1 VGRAQH
7 RGPQGAEDGGGEVNC
22 RAARTAEPRDL
33 PNGVSAHRTTRRRAT
48 QWFLAAAICFT
59 PVAGSAQTIGS
70 AALAESIEGLGQ
82 TMRVLMIG
90 AHPDDEDTQVISW
103 LSRGLH
109 VETAYLSLT
118 RGDGGQNAIGNELG
132 EALGVIRTEELLA
145 ARRVDGGKQF
155 FTRAYDYGFSK
166 SAEEA
171 FTQWP
176 HDSLLRDVLTVVR
189 RFRPH
194 VIIAVFTGTPRDGHG
209 QHQASG
215 ILAREAYD
223 LAADT
228 ARFPR
233 ATTADQGAWT
243 VSKFY
248 RGAGFRRESGTL
260 TFNVGTYDPVL
271 GRSYAEVAAISR
283 SQHRSQAFGTLQQ
296 KGVRM
301 DALQR
306 EATRVPAPEDP
317 KQEQSIFDGID
328 TSWARLRSGAFGAA
342 SLAALDSIPA
352 ALAATRAAFD
362 AFAPERSVPSLAR
375 LQRLVRNVCAND
387 PLTEACAWT
396 DRNSPPPPAPARGY
410 LAGSKPGSA
419 ANGDVSRTRDVAL
432 GRINQALAL
441 ASGVAI
447 EATAPRELWATD
459 EPVSGTLTIYNRGRL
474 PIQFVDFVSPTI
486 AGAGSMVSHP
496 PVASIA
502 PDSAAVR
509 EFRGRAFGRPTA
521 PWWLAESRVGA
532 TYANLSIRADEG
544 QSFPDASMTVGLTVD
559 GAGFDVTVPVV
570 HRYADQ
576 VRGEQNRPI
585 AGVPAVSVLLDQ
597 EFEYAAARAPL
608 ERQIRVHLQ
617 TAGTGAKA
625 VKVSLTLP
633 AGLLA
638 DSTMKSIEVPQP
650 GVVQTV
656 SFTVRGQL
664 PAGRHVVEVTATD
677 LSGNEYRQG
686 YTTIDYEHI
695 RARRLYRPSQLVLQ
709 AVDLVAGGPRRIGYV
724 QGVGDN
730 SMPALAQLGYQVVP
744 VDPATLGQADLSGF
758 DAIVVGPRAYET
770 IPALVINNARLLEY
784 VRDGGTMVVQYGQY
798 EMQQPGIMPYPITI
812 NRPHDRV
819 TDETAPVTIL
829 DSTSTVLRAPN
840 RITSADFDGWVQ
852 DRSLYMPRT
861 FDPNYVP
868 SLAMSDPGEQP
879 NRGAVLVAPYGKGT
893 YVYTTLAFFRQLP
906 NGVPGAAR
914 LFANLLAAKA
924 PGVAQ

>member
-1 VGRAQH
+1 MGSAEYRGVARA
-7 RGPQGAEDGGGEVNC
+7 ENGGGEVNC
-22 RAARTAEPRDL
+22 QTARTAEQREL
-33 PNGVSAHRTTRRRAT
+33 PNDVPATRAARRAAR
-48 QWFLAAAICFT
+48 WLL
-59 PVAGSAQTIGS
+59 VAGLCVAPSAGAAQSVGS
-70 AALAESIEGLGQ
+70 AALAEAIEGLGQ
-82 TMRVLMIG
+82 SMRVLMIG
-90 AHPDDEDTQVISW
+90 AHPDDEDTQVIAW
-103 LSRGLH
+103 LSRGQH

-189 RFRPH
+189 AFKPH

-215 ILAREAYD
+215 ILAKEAYE
-223 LAADT
+223 LAGDT
-228 ARFPR
+228 LRFPAS
-233 ATTADQGAWT
+233 ATSGHGGWT

-248 RGAGFRRESGTL
+248 RGAGFRSEAGTIR
-260 TFNVGTYDPVL
+260 FNVGEYDPVL

-283 SQHRSQAFGTLQQ
+283 SQHRSQAFGTLPQ

-306 EATRVPAPEDP
+306 EATRVSAPQDP
-317 KQEQSIFDGID
+317 KQERSIFDGID
-328 TSWARLRSGAFGAA
+328 TTWSRFRSQVRRRESQFQ
-342 SLAALDSIPA
+342 LDSLPGAIGA
-352 ALAATRAAFD
+352 VRAAFD
-362 AFAPERSVPSLAR
+362 AFDPQRSVEPLAR
-375 LQRLVRNVCAND
+375 VVHLATSVCMRPFQADTSPDPCAAGSGDFGSSIAALQRR
-387 PLTEACAWT
+387 
-396 DRNSPPPPAPARGY
+396 
-410 LAGSKPGSA
+410 
-419 ANGDVSRTRDVAL
+419 AL
-432 GRINQALAL
+432 DALLL

-447 EATAPRELWATD
+447 EATASRELWSTT
-459 EPVSGTLTIYNRGRL
+459 ENPVVRVAAYNRGRKPVNVVHVAL
-474 PIQFVDFVSPTI
+474 AEGQGRAASDFSPTTI
-486 AGAGSMVSHP
+486 L
-496 PVASIA
+496 
-502 PDSAAVR
+502 PDSAWSF
-509 EFRGRAFGRPTA
+509 EFNGPVQRAFGRVTQPR
-521 PWWLAESRVGA
+521 WLAQPRPGA
-532 TYANLSIRADEG
+532 MLDY
-544 QSFPDASMTVGLTVD
+544 VVD
-559 GAGFDVTVPVV
+559 GNPEESFAMDARALVTVEINGMPVARSV
-570 HRYADQ
+570 PIVYRYADQ

-597 EFEYAAARAPL
+597 EFEYAPARTPI

-617 TAGTGAKA
+617 TAGTEAKERA
-625 VKVSLTLP
+625 VKVWLKLP
-633 AGLLA
+633 PGLQA
-638 DSTMKSIEVPQP
+638 DSTMKSIAIPQA

-677 LSGNEYRQG
+677 LTGNEYRQG

-709 AVDLVAGGPRRIGYV
+709 AVDLVASGPKRIGYV

-730 SMPALAQLGYQVVP
+730 SMPALAQLGYDVVP

-758 DAIVVGPRAYET
+758 AAIVVGPRAYET
-770 IPALVINNARLLEY
+770 IPALVTNNARLLEY

-819 TDETAPVTIL
+819 TDETAPVTLL
-829 DSTSTVLRAPN
+829 DSNSAVLRAPN
-840 RITSADFDGWVQ
+840 RITTADFDDWVQ

-861 FDPNYVP
+861 FDPHYVP
-868 SLAMSDPGEQP
+868 SLAMNDPGEQP
-879 NRGAVLVAPYGKGT
+879 NRGGILVAPYGKGT